1 LSLCFYFQ
9 MLNLREPY
17 SPFSTTTFE
26 AFALRGTLKANYI
39 FYYPTKITLR
49 DKGMPRYPTPHT
61 CPHNTQRSQRP
72 NIPQIPTLHLSLW
85 YWRYQSS
92 FYKPKEKITMS
103 TITKTFKLPSGGTF
117 YYLLESYKKN

>member
-1 LSLCFYFQ
+1 

-49 DKGMPRYPTPHT
+49 DKGMPRYPTPHMPT
-61 CPHNTQRSQRP
+61 KHTKKPETKYPWQPYYRILLNKSLVLSFPRTPLTLPHFFS
-72 NIPQIPTLHLSLW
+72 
-85 YWRYQSS
+85 
-92 FYKPKEKITMS
+92 
-103 TITKTFKLPSGGTF
+103 
-117 YYLLESYKKN
+117 

>member
-1 LSLCFYFQ
+1 

-49 DKGMPRYPTPHT
+49 DKGMPRDPTTTQHT
-61 CPHNTQRSQRP
+61 EKPENKTSLALIHLIP
-72 NIPQIPTLHLSLW
+72 LVDYNIKVLSIN
-85 YWRYQSS
+85 Q
-92 FYKPKEKITMS
+92 T
-103 TITKTFKLPSGGTF
+103 
-117 YYLLESYKKN
+117 